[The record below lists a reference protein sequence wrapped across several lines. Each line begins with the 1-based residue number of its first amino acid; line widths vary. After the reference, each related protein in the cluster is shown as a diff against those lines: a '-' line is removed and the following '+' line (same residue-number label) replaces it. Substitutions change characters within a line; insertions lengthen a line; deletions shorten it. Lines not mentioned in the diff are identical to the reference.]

1 MVLSPEDVA
10 NSGEGLY
17 DLLIVDESHRLRR
30 RRALFNYGSYDKAN
44 EALELDK
51 EATELDWILE
61 KVGISYSFMILD
73 NR

>member
-1 MVLSPEDVA
+1 MH
-10 NSGEGLY
+10 Y
-17 DLLIVDESHRLRR
+17 LIMDHMI
-30 RRALFNYGSYDKAN
+30 AN

>member
-1 MVLSPEDVA
+1 M
-10 NSGEGLY
+10 
-17 DLLIVDESHRLRR
+17 IVDESHRLRR

-51 EATELDWILE
+51 EATDWTGYWK
-61 KVGISYSFMILD
+61 KVGISYSFMIPD